1 VREARTAAAR
11 EGARRRRAAHP
22 LALALVLATLGAA
35 PSDDPL
41 PVVRQA
47 LASAKRLVASE
58 GTREEKLESLREL
71 ARELVDSQAMGR
83 RALQRVLSA
92 QEPEAQREFFDLF
105 GEFIVRA
112 YLQRL
117 LFFRDPEFGFGRPR
131 VEGEAVLVKTRII
144 TRKDDYY
151 VDYEMHRNNGRWMAA
166 DIVVEGVSLADNYGE
181 QFESVLRN
189 RSFEELLDL
198 MRRKLHRLRESDD
211 S

>member
-1 VREARTAAAR
+1 MREARTAAAR
-11 EGARRRRAAHP
+11 EGARRRRAAYP

-47 LASAKRLVASE
+47 LASAKHLVASE

-92 QEPEAQREFFDLF
+92 QEPKAQREFFDLF

-166 DIVVEGVSLADNYGE
+166 DIIVEGVSLADNYGE

>member
-1 VREARTAAAR
+1 MREARTAAAR
-11 EGARRRRAAHP
+11 EGARRRRAAYP

-41 PVVRQA
+41 
-47 LASAKRLVASE
+47 LVASE

-92 QEPEAQREFFDLF
+92 QEPKAQREFFDLF

-166 DIVVEGVSLADNYGE
+166 DIIVEGVSLADNYGE